1 MFSTIF
7 WIFSIFFG
15 ESHLSLEYFGNLPE
29 RLEFDKSD
37 EAILKINNWVDQ
49 HTHGKIKDL
58 LAPGSVGAQTRLVLV
73 NAVYFRAGWLHPFEQ
88 NKTSNH
94 SFALMSGGSMDV
106 EMMELEA
113 GKS

>member
-1 MFSTIF
+1 M
-7 WIFSIFFG
+7 
-15 ESHLSLEYFGNLPE
+15 
-29 RLEFDKSD
+29 EFDKSD
-37 EAILKINNWVDQ
+37 EAIQKINNWIDQ

-73 NAVYFRAGWLHPFEQ
+73 NAVYFKAGWLHPFDQ

-113 GKS
+113 GTFWLL